1 MSSEYLAYNRYV
13 GIVPLLRTRALK
25 KQKKNITMADPIAGS
40 SGTGIGNIAAPSRQP
55 LHDGPVEGPHEGF
68 YIITRSV

>member
-13 GIVPLLRTRALK
+13 GIVPLLQTRELK

-40 SGTGIGNIAAPSRQP
+40 SDMATVLIATPSRRS
-55 LHDGPVEGPHEGF
+55 LRDGFIEDLIEGF
-68 YIITRSV
+68 YSNI

>member
-25 KQKKNITMADPIAGS
+25 KQNKNITMADPIAGS
-40 SGTGIGNIAAPSRQP
+40 SDMATLLIATPSRRS
-55 LHDGPVEGPHEGF
+55 LRDGFIEDPIEGF
-68 YIITRSV
+68 YSTI